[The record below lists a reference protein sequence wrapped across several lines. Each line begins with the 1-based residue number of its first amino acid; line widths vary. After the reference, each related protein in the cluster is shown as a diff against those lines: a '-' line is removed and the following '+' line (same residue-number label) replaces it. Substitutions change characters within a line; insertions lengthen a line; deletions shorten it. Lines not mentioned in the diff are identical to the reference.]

1 VSGLQLFKKDSLLSV
16 LDRISVILICG
27 YFLWYATGIPFTV
40 EMFAVAQTVAYFI
53 SCVAALIVLKGR
65 IGSFKLKLNLP
76 LLKLILKQSMPFAL
90 LVLLMSFYYRVDS
103 VMIER
108 LLPDGSFQTGI
119 YAQAYRLLDAS
130 TVIGFLFAGLLLP
143 IFSRMISLK
152 EDTTPL
158 IKLSFNLI
166 IVPSLLL
173 FLICYFYGYE
183 IMEILYHENI
193 LASSSILVL
202 LMGTFV
208 AVASTYILGTFLTAN
223 GSMKQLNW
231 IALIGLGINLV
242 LNSILI
248 PIYGPIGAA
257 VATLIT
263 QGFVIT
269 SQIVVVKRLLGWKIN
284 WIYISRFTG
293 FVILL
298 VSSSYL
304 FDQVDNTWTIRALMM
319 IFVGLFLALLLRI
332 IQPRAIFKILK
343 NKEQQ

>member
-1 VSGLQLFKKDSLLSV
+1 
-16 LDRISVILICG
+16 
-27 YFLWYATGIPFTV
+27 
-40 EMFAVAQTVAYFI
+40 MFAVAQTVAYFI
-53 SCVAALIVLKGR
+53 SCVAALVVLKGR
-65 IGSFKLKLNLP
+65 IGQFKVKLNLP

-130 TVIGFLFAGLLLP
+130 SVIGFLFAGLLLP

-152 EDTTPL
+152 ENTTPL

-183 IMEILYHENI
+183 IMEVLYHENI
-193 LASSSILVL
+193 VASSEILVL

-223 GSMKQLNW
+223 GSLRQLNW

-248 PIYGPIGAA
+248 PLYGPMGAA

-269 SQIVVVKRLLGWKIN
+269 SQIFVVKRLLN
-284 WIYISRFTG
+284 WQMNWNYILRFTG
-293 FVILL
+293 FVVLL
-298 VSSSYL
+298 LSSSYL
-304 FDQVDNTWTIRALMM
+304 FDQVDNTWTIRALLI
-319 IFVGLFLALLLRI
+319 IFVGLLLALILRI

-343 NKEQQ
+343 NKEQH